1 MVSRILVPVD
11 ESEPAERALEYAL
24 ETHPD
29 AEIIVLHV
37 VGEPSGMMGGATSL
51 ALSDDIDEAAQEQ
64 AQEVHDRAREIAD
77 ENDAEI
83 RTAVEV
89 GSPSRAIVQHAEEYD
104 LVVIGRHS
112 KGSITDR
119 LFVGNVAEAVVE
131 GSPVPVTV
139 VP

>member
-1 MVSRILVPVD
+1 MD
-11 ESEPAERALEYAL
+11 DSELAERALEYAL

-29 AEIIVLHV
+29 AEITVLHV

-51 ALSDDIDEAAQEQ
+51 ALSEDIDEAAQEQ
-64 AQEVHDRAREIAD
+64 AQEIHDRAREIAD
-77 ENDAEI
+77 EDDDEI
-83 RTAVEV
+83 KTDVEV
-89 GSPSRAIVQHAEEYD
+89 GSPARAIIQHAEEYD

-112 KGSITDR
+112 KGSITER
-119 LFVGNVAEAVVE
+119 LFVGNVAETVVE